1 MPEADKLVKEW
12 EEELMF
18 AEAAR
23 KPYLAHWQYWEEVY
37 DDNLWATA
45 DFKKRGR
52 RSKQNQT
59 ETFYPQVNEL
69 ETIVLS
75 ILPKIHF
82 YEPVFEI
89 RPVYSDL
96 IWRFSA
102 AVWELYAS
110 VLYDI
115 LGMHD
120 SIGEC
125 ALDTL
130 LLGGG
135 VHKTGLWYEVE
146 SSEYTLGDETAGG
159 SNIRGEIELLSG
171 DVSPRSLLWD
181 YRVKKWKDKRWLAE
195 EIIKPLDEVKK
206 SPMYKNTTGL
216 VGTLTSTRGIEG
228 VRRKDLRNRKG
239 DLVRLYEIHDFAN
252 SQIITIADDHP
263 KVLRKDS
270 DYGEELYDQLTFTPT
285 RPQRVWG
292 KSIVQSI
299 EEHVIRLSKYMYY
312 LDSHMMRGGLSK
324 VLFDPARITKDGQAL
339 LENKKDFQLVPVEG
353 LAETAADP
361 VREVKYSN
369 VGYDWFAN
377 VNLVQDVIRLLSG
390 VTQQERGRHEAG
402 VETAFEV
409 AKLSEASATRNQDRI
424 KRINKYVSN
433 IMAKV
438 LKLASDSVH
447 PSKILSQVGLP
458 TEWSFMLQGF
468 SKMKLSVKFGST
480 ALEARQQMLSRVAM
494 LGQIAG
500 AAGIPLNPQGYMEL
514 VTEALGI
521 EFNEKQLL
529 MGGQAAGTQEAGS
542 VNRPPPAATA
552 SSALPAGGVG
562 ELGL

>member
-1 MPEADKLVKEW
+1 MPETDNLVKKW

-23 KPYLAHWQYWEEVY
+23 KPYLTHWLYWEEVY

-59 ETFYPQVNEL
+59 QTFYPQVNEL

-82 YEPVFEI
+82 YDPVFEI
-89 RPVYSDL
+89 RPVYNDL

-115 LGMHD
+115 LEMHD
-120 SIGEC
+120 SVAEC

-130 LLGGG
+130 LCGGG
-135 VHKTGLWYEVE
+135 VHKTGLWFEVE
-146 SSEYTLGDETAGG
+146 SPGYTLGDETAGG
-159 SNIRGEIELLSG
+159 SDVKGEIELVSG
-171 DVSPRSLLWD
+171 DISPRNLLWD

-206 SPMYKNTTGL
+206 SPMYKNTKSL

-228 VRRKDLRNRKG
+228 VKQKDLRNRKG
-239 DLVRLYEIHDFAN
+239 DMVRLYEIHDFAN

-270 DYGEELYDQLTFTPT
+270 DYGVELHNQLTFTPT

-324 VLFDPARITKDGQAL
+324 ILFDPARITKEAQAL
-339 LENKKDFQLVPVEG
+339 LENKKDFQLVPSEG
-353 LAETAADP
+353 LADMAADP

-369 VGYDWFAN
+369 TGYEWFAN
-377 VNLVQDVIRLLSG
+377 VNLVQEVIRLLSG
-390 VTQQERGRHEAG
+390 VTQQERGKHEAG
-402 VETAFEV
+402 VETAYEV

-424 KRINKYVSN
+424 RKINKYVSS

-438 LKLASDSVH
+438 LKLASDAVH

-458 TEWSFMLQGF
+458 SEWSFMLQPF
-468 SKMKLSVKFGST
+468 SEMKLKVKFGST

-494 LGQIAG
+494 LGQIAA
-500 AAGIPLNPQGYMEL
+500 AAGISLNPQGYMEL
-514 VTEALGI
+514 VTDALGI
-521 EFNEKQLL
+521 EFHEKLLL
-529 MGGQAAGTQEAGS
+529 MGGQVAGMQEAGS
-542 VNRPPPAATA
+542 TTRPPTATA
-552 SSALPAGGVG
+552 PSALPVQGAD